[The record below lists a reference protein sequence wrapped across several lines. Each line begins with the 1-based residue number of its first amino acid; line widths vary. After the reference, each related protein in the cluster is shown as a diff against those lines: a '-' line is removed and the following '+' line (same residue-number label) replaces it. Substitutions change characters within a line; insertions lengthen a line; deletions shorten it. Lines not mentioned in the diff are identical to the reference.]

1 MNSSALPSIA
11 FRLHLDDEVH
21 GDTYAMRRALDDSG
35 RDAARGGERGRGWL
49 RALVGLIVL
58 HLLLVT
64 PNQPGALTLEA
75 LRMVPLELPAL
86 ALLLVLLP
94 GRWGLAAAGLTATLL
109 TVATALKAGDLIAY
123 TGFGRSVNPVT
134 DLALLGPAFD
144 FTADMLGT
152 VGAAAAALA
161 TLAGVLAVGW
171 LALWSTRALARLP
184 RRAGR
189 RQAAAAAAVLTLAV
203 GTAEAVQ
210 RITGADT
217 RTDAFTSQLVAW
229 RIDNSLQTWRAFQ
242 NFQAKLDDGGARGPA
257 GGGDTLG
264 HLAGRDVLL
273 LFVESYGKSA
283 LDQPRYAR
291 RLAPAL
297 DRLAAAAN
305 ARDYAVHSAWLEA
318 PTVGGSSWLSH
329 ASLLSGLWIDGQAR
343 YDALTASSWPT
354 LIDRFEKA
362 GWQSVAA
369 MPAITGPWPEAQAFG
384 YDRLLDAAALDYAGP
399 AFNWVT
405 MPDQYTLAALE
416 RKALA
421 DPTDQPVFAQVALIS
436 SHAPWTPIPQVLPWR
451 EIGDGRAFARFVDG
465 QDPPSV
471 VWQDSARVRRLYAEA
486 LAYAIETVASFL
498 RERLADGSVV
508 LLLGDHQAAPLLTGP
523 DAGRAVPAHLILP
536 SDLRPSAEALGW
548 PAGVRPSPQA
558 PTWRMDRLK
567 ARLLDAFSR
576 DPETPVAGDA
586 RAGGG

>member
-1 MNSSALPSIA
+1 
-11 FRLHLDDEVH
+11 
-21 GDTYAMRRALDDSG
+21 MRRALDDSG
-35 RDAARGGERGRGWL
+35 PTGGPSGRVRGAWL
-49 RALVGLIVL
+49 RALAGVVVL

-64 PNQPGALTLEA
+64 PNQPEALTLQA
-75 LRMVPLELPAL
+75 LRMVPLELPVL

-94 GRWGLAAAGLTATLL
+94 KRWGLAAAGLTAALL
-109 TVATALKAGDLIAY
+109 TAATALKAGDLIAY

-134 DLALLGPAFD
+134 DLALLGPAWD
-144 FTADMLGT
+144 FTTDMLGPL
-152 VGAAAAALA
+152 GAAAAALA
-161 TLAGVLAVGW
+161 ALAGVLTVGW
-171 LALWSTRALARLP
+171 LGFSAARALARLP
-184 RRAGR
+184 VRAGR
-189 RQAAAAAAVLTLAV
+189 RQATAAAAVLAFAV
-203 GTAEAVQ
+203 GAAEAVQ

-229 RIDNSLQTWRAFQ
+229 RVDNSLQTWRAFQ
-242 NFQAKLDDGGARGPA
+242 DFQAKLDDAGARNPA
-257 GGGDTLG
+257 GGATLG
-264 HLAGRDVLL
+264 QMAGRDVLL
-273 LFVESYGKSA
+273 LFVESYGQSA
-283 LDQPRYAR
+283 LEQPRYAR

-297 DRLAAAAN
+297 DRLAAAAD

-329 ASLLSGLWIDGQAR
+329 ASLLSGLWIDSQAR

-354 LIDRFEKA
+354 LIDRFEDA

-405 MPDQYTLAALE
+405 MPDQHTLAALE

-436 SHAPWTPIPQVLPWR
+436 SHAPWTPIPEVLPWH
-451 EIGDGRAFARFVDG
+451 EIDDGRAFARFVDG

-471 VWQDSARVRRLYAEA
+471 VWQDSERVRRLYAEA
-486 LAYAIETVASFL
+486 LAYSIETVASFL

-536 SDLRPSAEALGW
+536 ADLRASAEALGW

-576 DPETPVAGDA
+576 DPETPVAAGA